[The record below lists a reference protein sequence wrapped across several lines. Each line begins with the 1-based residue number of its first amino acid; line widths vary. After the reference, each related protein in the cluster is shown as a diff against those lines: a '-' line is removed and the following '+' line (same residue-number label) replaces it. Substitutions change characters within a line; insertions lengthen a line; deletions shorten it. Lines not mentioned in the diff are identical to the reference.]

1 MGITF
6 QIGEWIELSV
16 AGVGLRSHT
25 WNAETGVKVPKRK
38 QNFSNTRWF
47 SNLCDARL
55 VWGGR
60 SGMGVNLSLIHI

>member
-25 WNAETGVKVPKRK
+25 WNAETGVKVPQEKIKFFR
-38 QNFSNTRWF
+38 
-47 SNLCDARL
+47 CPADIPACE
-55 VWGGR
+55 
-60 SGMGVNLSLIHI
+60 I